1 MSYSSLEASDRGQR
15 HHFLDEMPNC
25 PRSLLARAK
34 ELGKARTA
42 VICADAALPMMSTE
56 VAVRMGLCE
65 PILIGDRAR
74 IEAEAAK
81 LGWDISPF
89 EIIDIN
95 GEQEAAL
102 AAMQLVREGRAD
114 IVMKGQIHTD
124 ILMKAALNK
133 VTGIRRESRLVHVF
147 HLTPPHSDRP
157 LIISDGAV
165 NVTPDMET
173 RKTSLK
179 AVVEVAR
186 AVGIER
192 PKVALLS
199 ATEEPIPSVPSAQ
212 EARQL
217 REWARQNIPDA
228 VFSGPLALDLILSR
242 AAAQA
247 KNLQDDEV
255 AGAADAIVVPDIVSG
270 NVLFKALVY
279 FRSACAAGVVLGG
292 LVPVVLTSRADPPEA
307 RLASIALASL
317 LAPR

>member
-15 HHFLDEMPNC
+15 HHFLDDMPNC
-25 PRSLLARAK
+25 PRGLLARAK
-34 ELGKARTA
+34 ELGRARTA
-42 VICADAALPMMSTE
+42 VICADAALPMMSAE
-56 VAVRMGLCE
+56 AAVRMELCE
-65 PILIGDRAR
+65 PVFIGNRAR

-81 LGWDISPF
+81 LAWDIAPY
-89 EIIDIN
+89 EIVDID

-102 AAMQLVREGRAD
+102 AAMRIVREGRAGV
-114 IVMKGQIHTD
+114 VMKGQIHTD
-124 ILMKAALNK
+124 VMMKVVVNRQH
-133 VTGIRRESRLVHVF
+133 GIRGENRLVHVF
-147 HLTPPHSDRP
+147 HMTPPHSERP
-157 LIISDGAV
+157 LIVSDGAV
-165 NVTPDMET
+165 NVAPDMET
-173 RKTSLK
+173 RKASLR

-199 ATEEPIPSVPSAQ
+199 ATEEPIASVPSAQ
-212 EARQL
+212 EARLL
-217 REWARQNIPDA
+217 REWARENIPNA

-292 LVPVVLTSRADPPEA
+292 LVPIVLTSRADPPEA